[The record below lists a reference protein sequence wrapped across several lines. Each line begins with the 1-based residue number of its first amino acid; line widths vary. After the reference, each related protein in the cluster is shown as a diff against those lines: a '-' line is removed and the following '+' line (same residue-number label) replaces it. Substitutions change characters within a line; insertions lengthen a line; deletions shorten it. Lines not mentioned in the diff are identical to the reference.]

1 MMFAY
6 ILTALVPAWE
16 SYYANHPM
24 VRTFVVFA
32 HVAPL
37 IAGAGFA
44 VTADSEVLQATYRFH
59 ERRYSVLE
67 RICASHSVV
76 LVSLIVTII
85 SGLLMFASDVDTFL
99 HSTFFWTKMALVGL
113 LIVNG
118 AFLRYADKRAIHNP
132 DDLRWRPVRVAATLS
147 MILWFVTTFIGVAL
161 PNVG

>member
-1 MMFAY
+1 MFAY
-6 ILTALVPAWE
+6 WLHALVPAWE

-44 VTADSEVLQATYRFH
+44 VTTDSEVLQATHRDH

-67 RICASHSVV
+67 RIGTGHSVV

-85 SGLLMFASDVDTFL
+85 SGVLLFASNADAFL
-99 HSTFFWTKMALVGL
+99 YSSFFWTKMALVGL

-132 DDLRWRPVRVAATLS
+132 DDLRWRPVRVAATVS

>member
-1 MMFAY
+1 MFAY
-6 ILTALVPAWE
+6 WLNALVPAWE

-24 VRTFVVFA
+24 VRTFVAFA

-44 VTADSEVLQATYRFH
+44 VTTDSEVLQATHRDH
-59 ERRYSVLE
+59 ERLLGARAH
-67 RICASHSVV
+67 RHRHSVV

-85 SGLLMFASDVDTFL
+85 SGVLLFASDADAFL
-99 HSTFFWTKMALVGL
+99 HSSFFWTKMALVGL

-132 DDLRWRPVRVAATLS
+132 DDLRWRPIRVAATVS